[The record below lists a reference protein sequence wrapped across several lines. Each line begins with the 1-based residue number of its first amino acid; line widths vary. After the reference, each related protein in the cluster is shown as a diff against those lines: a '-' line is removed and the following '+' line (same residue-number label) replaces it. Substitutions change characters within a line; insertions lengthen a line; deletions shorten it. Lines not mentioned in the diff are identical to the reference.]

1 MPITLTVYAVMSV
14 VGIVSFIVS
23 IIMLIKQF
31 KYGGVLHGLIGLITC
46 SLWTFI
52 WGWMKHKSFQMTKIM
67 VLWTI
72 LMGINI
78 LAPVTAFVF
87 LGPLMLNEM
96 MTTFTSVMEDGGF
109 DKVMAEAQQKGVKK
123 ASDKKSKKT
132 PATAKK
138 TKKSSRKQAAQGY
151 GDWSHQAVALWQDG
165 KYTKPKKALDYW
177 NRAISANSKSPEAY
191 NNRGLAFYNLKR
203 YQDAVK
209 DYSQAIRLNPEDA
222 IAYNNR
228 GNAYYE
234 MMKYEP
240 AESDYNDSIAI
251 NPQYANAYLN
261 RGLVHY
267 QMDKNDQACMDF
279 KKACDLQEC
288 EGIEWAAE
296 NGVCKGS

>member
-1 MPITLTVYAVMSV
+1 MPTTLIIGGAIFVLS
-14 VGIVSFIVS
+14 IVCFILF

-31 KYGGVLHGLIGLITC
+31 KHGGALHGIIGFVTGGI
-46 SLWTFI
+46 WTFI
-52 WGWMKHKSFQMTKIM
+52 WGWMKHKSLALTKMMI
-67 VLWTI
+67 LWTV
-72 LMGINI
+72 LGLGIGA
-78 LAPVTAFVF
+78 LTGYASFVIA
-87 LGPLMLNEM
+87 NEIVKVAK
-96 MTTFTSVMEDGGF
+96 SIIEEGGF
-109 DKVMAEAQQKGVKK
+109 DEVLDEAQQKGVQKV
-123 ASDKKSKKT
+123 AGKKSKKT

-138 TKKSSRKQAAQGY
+138 TKRSSKKQAPQGY
-151 GDWSHQAVALWQDG
+151 GDWSNQALALWQDG
-165 KYTKPKKALDYW
+165 KYTKPKKALEYW

-191 NNRGLAFYNLKR
+191 NNRGLANSNLRR

-209 DYSQAIRLNPEDA
+209 DYSQAIRMNPEDA

-228 GNAYYE
+228 GNAYYA

-261 RGLVHY
+261 RGLAHY

-288 EGIEWAAE
+288 EGIEWAVE